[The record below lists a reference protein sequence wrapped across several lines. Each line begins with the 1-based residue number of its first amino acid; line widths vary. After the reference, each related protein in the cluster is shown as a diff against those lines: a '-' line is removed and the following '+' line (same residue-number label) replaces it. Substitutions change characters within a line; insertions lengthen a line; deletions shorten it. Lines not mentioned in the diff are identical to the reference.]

1 MHSIDLEKKTAA
13 ALEKPPLSRTVV
25 MRACGRLAGLLTGGA
40 YDGEIRAR
48 GLEKLLTRERICQ
61 AAFFL
66 REDTLERRVKTEL
79 LGLQNRFLMPLG
91 VLMHV
96 TAGNMTGIGAYSV
109 LEGLLAGNI
118 NLLKLSSED
127 DGLSVFLLQELI
139 RIEPVLAD
147 YIYTFRIPSGDRE
160 RLLKLLRLSDG
171 VCTWGGD
178 EAVRGIRSLA
188 PAGTK
193 LIEWGHRLSFACI
206 TRACTEREEAL
217 QAVADHMIRT
227 NQLLCSSCQG
237 IYVEAEG
244 REAEEFCRRFLK
256 LLEYS
261 CEKYGNKEAGFRGLS
276 TIRMYRKELE
286 TAMTGEHMFRG
297 DGVSVT
303 LAEDPKLQLSLMYG
317 SCWVKPVN
325 RERLVEILRKDRGKL
340 QTARLVCLEE
350 EEREMVRI
358 LARAGVNRILT
369 GRELD
374 SEVYFDS
381 HDGEYP
387 LIRYSRIIAADIR
400 R

>member
-1 MHSIDLEKKTAA
+1 MRYDELEQKTT
-13 ALEKPPLSRTVV
+13 ALLEQPPLSRTVV
-25 MRACGRLAGLLTGGA
+25 IEACSRFSELLNGGA
-40 YDGEIRAR
+40 YDEKIREY
-48 GLEKLLTRERICQ
+48 GMEKLLTGEMISR
-61 AAFFL
+61 AASLL
-66 REDTLERRVKTEL
+66 RADALKKRVETEL
-79 LGLQNRFLMPLG
+79 SGFQNQFLMPLG

-118 NLLKLSSED
+118 NLLKLSSAD
-127 DGLSVFLLQELI
+127 DGLSVFLLRELI

-160 RLLKLLRLSDG
+160 RILKLLTLSDG

-178 EAVRGIRSLA
+178 DAVRGIRSLA

-193 LIEWGHRLSFACI
+193 LIEWGHRISFACV

-217 QAVADHMIRT
+217 QAIADHMIRT

-350 EEREMVRI
+350 EEQEMVRI

-369 GRELD
+369 GREPD

>member
-1 MHSIDLEKKTAA
+1 MRYDELEQKTT
-13 ALEKPPLSRTVV
+13 ALLEQPPLSRTVV
-25 MRACGRLAGLLTGGA
+25 IEACSRFSELLNGGA
-40 YDGEIRAR
+40 YDEKIREY
-48 GLEKLLTRERICQ
+48 GMEKLLTGEMISR
-61 AAFFL
+61 AASLL
-66 REDTLERRVKTEL
+66 RADALKKRVETEL
-79 LGLQNRFLMPLG
+79 SGFQNQFLMPLG

-118 NLLKLSSED
+118 NLLKLSSAD
-127 DGLSVFLLQELI
+127 DGLSVFLLRELI

-160 RLLKLLRLSDG
+160 RILKLLTLSDG

-193 LIEWGHRLSFACI
+193 LIEWGHRLSFACV

-297 DGVSVT
+297 RRGQCYPGGRSEASAVT
-303 LAEDPKLQLSLMYG
+303 DVWKLLGEAGEPGETRGNPEKRQG
-317 SCWVKPVN
+317 KAPD
-325 RERLVEILRKDRGKL
+325 REAGLPGGR
-340 QTARLVCLEE
+340 
-350 EEREMVRI
+350 
-358 LARAGVNRILT
+358 RAGDGPDT
-369 GRELD
+369 GQGRSQPD
-374 SEVYFDS
+374 SDRTGTGFRSVF
-381 HDGEYP
+381 
-387 LIRYSRIIAADIR
+387 
-400 R
+400 